1 MADEIRKIANLRTEA
16 SAPDLPGRV
25 QNEEFVFD
33 EMIGAELVQEVC
45 RHKDIRSVEKLFSLA
60 DPIMI
65 SGAGDSQKALLT
77 AMAAKGDSPSIIIV
91 PSQKDVFR
99 WEMDLRFF
107 APDLHLYYFPLVE
120 ETGFNVTFSGTERL
134 RDRMKGL
141 AGLLDGY
148 RAAVIATVVE
158 AAQKIISPS
167 GILENLMTIHMG
179 EVIEREILVGKLIKL
194 GYERVDQVERC
205 GHFSVRGD
213 IVDIFAINESHPFRV
228 EFFDDEVD
236 GIRVFNEDTQRSI
249 DIRDDISILPAVI
262 RGERSS
268 SILSYLNSGRVFY
281 DEPQLCE
288 EELKKYFHEEAENK
302 EKAFDWAGLV
312 KTGRSGRKYRNR
324 EILFSF
330 LKRDADLFKVK
341 ETATWKGRTMV
352 NYQRQI
358 SLFFNDLT
366 RLLKEGWSAVILTP
380 RRSERKEL
388 EQYLSDYHVP
398 VSQKVQ
404 KGKVTLYNGVLSG
417 GFELP
422 DAKMAFITAGDIF
435 GKQKARRYKA
445 GGKGKQIR
453 YFSDLEPGDYVVQ
466 RVHGIGKYIGVKTIE
481 LEGVHRDYITIQ
493 YAGADKLY
501 LPMEQIASLEKYIG
515 PEGQTPA
522 LHRMGGVQ
530 WDKVRRKAKK
540 SIEELAEKLLA
551 VYADR
556 EITEGISFLPDTAE
570 QREFEDTFPFVE
582 TDDQL
587 EAIQAVKRGM
597 ERPQP
602 MDMLICGDVGFGK
615 TEVAMRAVFKC
626 VMSGFQA
633 MVLCPTTVLSSQH
646 YKTFKGRMDSFGI
659 NIALLNRFTTM
670 REKKE
675 ILSKL
680 ASGEMDVV
688 IGTHAVLSKK
698 IECRHLGLLVVDEEQ
713 RFGVMQ
719 KEKWKSWSKKLDVLT
734 LSATPIPRTLHMSL
748 TGVRDMVAMTQPPAN
763 RHAIQTYVT
772 EYDDTIVKDAILH
785 EKARGGQTYFI
796 YNRIESI
803 RAMEAHLRD
812 ILPSDVTIAVAY
824 GQMDGRTL
832 EKIMVD
838 FFEKKYD
845 VLLCTTII
853 ENGVDQPNANTML
866 VYDADKLGLSQI
878 YQMRGRVGRSEK
890 IARAWFFYRRGK
902 VLSEAAE
909 KRLNTIREF
918 TELGSGFKIA
928 MRDLEIRG
936 AGNLLGAE
944 QHGNIAGVGFAT
956 YCNMLEDTV
965 SRLRAEREN
974 KPVPKKMPDT
984 TVELR
989 QDAYLDEDYI
999 SNEGQKMEIYR
1010 RLAVAASEEEL
1021 TDLIDEVIDR
1031 FGSPSRP
1038 AERLFMVSRIRV
1050 QARRLGIGSIL
1061 DEGQTLLI
1069 VWADEEPMR
1078 RWNMNR
1084 LPHSYMSKLHFLPG
1098 APARV
1103 RIKKT
1108 DIQGNTAK
1116 WMSDFI
1122 EEITKEIYSGE
1133 KRA

>member
-1 MADEIRKIANLRTEA
+1 MASEVREIANVQTAASEA
-16 SAPDLPGRV
+16 DVLSRV
-25 QNEEFVFD
+25 ESGEFVFD
-33 EMIGAELVQEVC
+33 ETAGADLVQEVC
-45 RHKDIRSVEKLFSLA
+45 RHKDIQPFVKILSSTG
-60 DPIMI
+60 PIMI
-65 SGAGDSQKALLT
+65 SGAGDSQKSLLT
-77 AMAAKGDSPSIIIV
+77 AMAAQGDNPLVIIV
-91 PSQKDVFR
+91 PTQKDVLR
-99 WEMDLRFF
+99 WEMDLQFF
-107 APDLHLYYFPLVE
+107 APELPLYYFPLVE
-120 ETGFNVTFSGTERL
+120 EAGFKVTFSSTERL
-134 RDRMKGL
+134 RDRMRGL
-141 AGLLDGY
+141 ASLLGS
-148 RAAVIATVVE
+148 RKSAVIATAIE
-158 AAQKIISPS
+158 AAQKIVRPND
-167 GILENLMTIHMG
+167 ILESLMTIHMG
-179 EVIEREILVGKLIKL
+179 EVIDRETLLKKLVDL

-213 IVDIFAINESHPFRV
+213 IVDIFAINERHPFRV

-236 GIRVFNEDTQRSI
+236 GIRAFDEDTQRSI
-249 DIRDDISILPAVI
+249 DSREEISVLPAAF
-262 RGERSS
+262 RGNRQSS
-268 SILSYLNSGRVFY
+268 LLSYLKDGVIFY
-281 DEPQLCE
+281 DEPQRCE
-288 EELKKYFHEEAENK
+288 EELKKYFHEETANK
-302 EKAFDWAGLV
+302 EKAFAWEDLV
-312 KTGRSGRKYRNR
+312 KTARTDRKHKNR
-324 EILFSF
+324 EVLFSF
-330 LKRDADLFKVK
+330 LKREVDGFKIK
-341 ETATWKGRTMV
+341 ESRSWTGRVMV

-358 SLFFNDLT
+358 SLFMNDMS
-366 RLLKEGWSAVILTP
+366 RLLSEGWSAVLLTP

-398 VSQKVQ
+398 VSSKLQ
-404 KGKVTLYNGVLSG
+404 KGKITLYNGVLSG

-422 DAKMAFITAGDIF
+422 AAKMAFVAAGDIL

-445 GGKGKQIR
+445 GTKGKQIR

-466 RVHGIGKYIGVKTIE
+466 RVHGIGKYIGVNTIE

-515 PEGQTPA
+515 PEGQAPA

-530 WDKVRRKAKK
+530 WDKVQRKAKK
-540 SIEELAEKLLA
+540 SIEELADKLLA
-551 VYADR
+551 VYAGR

-570 QREFEDTFPFVE
+570 QSEFEDTFPFVE

-587 EAIQAVKRGM
+587 EAIQAVKRAM

-602 MDMLICGDVGFGK
+602 MDMLVCGDVGFGK

-626 VMSGFQA
+626 VMSGRQA
-633 MVLCPTTVLSSQH
+633 MVLCPTTVLSRQH
-646 YKTFKGRMDSFGI
+646 YKNFRERMDSFGI
-659 NIALLNRFTTM
+659 NIAILNRFTTAK
-670 REKKE
+670 EKKE
-675 ILSKL
+675 ILAKL

-688 IGTHAVLSKK
+688 IGTHAILSKK
-698 IECRHLGLLVVDEEQ
+698 IECRRLGLLVVDEEQ

-719 KEKWKSWSKKLDVLT
+719 KEKWKSWSGKLDVLT

-748 TGVRDMVAMTQPPAN
+748 TGVRDMVTMTQPPAN

-772 EYDDTIVKDAILH
+772 EYDDAIVRDAILH

-803 RAMEAHLRD
+803 SAMEVHLRD

-824 GQMDGRTL
+824 GQMDGKTL

-902 VLSEAAE
+902 VLSEVAE

-956 YCNMLEDTV
+956 YCNMLEDAV
-965 SRLRAEREN
+965 SRLRSQREN
-974 KPVPKKMPDT
+974 KPMPKNLPDT

-989 QDAYLDEDYI
+989 QDAYLDEAYI

-1010 RLAVAASEEEL
+1010 RLAVVESEEEL

-1031 FGSPSRP
+1031 FGTPSRP
-1038 AERLFMVSRIRV
+1038 AERLFMVSRIRTR
-1050 QARRLGIGSIL
+1050 ARRLGIGSIL

-1078 RWNMNR
+1078 RWDMKK
-1084 LPHSYMSKLHFLPG
+1084 LPRIYMDKLHFLPG
-1098 APARV
+1098 SPARV
-1103 RIKKT
+1103 RIKKA
-1108 DIQGNTAK
+1108 DIQGNMAK

-1122 EEITKEIYSGE
+1122 EEITKEIHSGE